1 MDSPDSGK
9 RIIKHQNSSVIRVLH
24 IDDEVDFLTLSKDF
38 VENITNG
45 EIQID
50 PLSNPSQAIKTLQKK
65 KYDAV
70 VCDFLMPSM
79 DGLDLLKK
87 IKEENIDIPFII
99 FTGRSREEVVI
110 KALNL
115 GADSY
120 LRKGGDAKSQF
131 TELINDIKNVVKRK
145 RAEEA
150 LRESE
155 ERFSHFMDNLPA
167 IAYIKDDKG
176 RMWFVNRYMKEQT
189 GIKDSIGQTVRDLL
203 PPELART
210 IEEEDKKIREEGIT
224 VTTKTRADKQRFGQ
238 SFDTIKFPI
247 NLKGKT
253 SWIGGIGIDISEQ
266 KKAESELKES
276 EEKFKSLVI
285 NVPGA
290 IYRCLNDESW
300 TMQYISSEIE
310 KILGYPYKDFINNE
324 VRSYSSII
332 CADDVKLVQNMVNE
346 AVEKKKTFEIEYRVN
361 DNSGNLIWVWE
372 KGKGVYDEKGNL
384 LYLDGVIFNINDMK
398 KTQLAI
404 KKSEKELREINATK
418 DRFFSIIS
426 HDLKSPFSSILGF
439 SQLLLENHAKYDDI
453 KREQIIH

>member
-1 MDSPDSGK
+1 LDNPDPGK
-9 RIIKHQNSSVIRVLH
+9 KIKNHQNSRTIRVLH

-50 PLSNPSQAIKTLQKK
+50 SLSDPTQAIETIQKK
-65 KYDAV
+65 KYDAI

-79 DGLDLLKK
+79 DGLDLLRS

-145 RAEEA
+145 QAEEA

-176 RMWFVNRYMKEQT
+176 KMWFVNKYMREKT
-189 GIKDSIGQTVRDLL
+189 GIGDSIGQTVGELL
-203 PPELART
+203 PAELART
-210 IEEEDKKIREEGIT
+210 IEEEDRRIREEGIT
-224 VTTKTRADKQRFGQ
+224 VTTETRVDKQRFGQ
-238 SFDTIKFPI
+238 PFNTIKFPI

-266 KKAESELKES
+266 KEAEKELRESEEKYRLIFENSLDGISIIDTNGTIIDVNKSSLYRYGYKRSEMVGKNVLDFDTYVDPEFAESILQNIVKEKYITCETLAKRRDGSPYHMELSVNLVNLGDKKVIMSKSRDITKRKKAEKELRES
-276 EEKFKSLVI
+276 EEKFRQIFNSTKDGMFI
-285 NVPGA
+285 H
-290 IYRCLNDESW
+290 CLDDNEKLGNF
-300 TMQYISSEIE
+300 IE
-310 KILGYPYKDFINNE
+310 
-324 VRSYSSII
+324 
-332 CADDVKLVQNMVNE
+332 
-346 AVEKKKTFEIEYRVN
+346 VN
-361 DNSGNLIWVWE
+361 DIAEMSYF
-372 KGKGVYDEKGNL
+372 K
-384 LYLDGVIFNINDMK
+384 
-398 KTQLAI
+398 
-404 KKSEKELREINATK
+404 
-418 DRFFSIIS
+418 
-426 HDLKSPFSSILGF
+426 
-439 SQLLLENHAKYDDI
+439 
-453 KREQIIH
+453 